1 MYHPFSIS
9 ETIKSAWNIIKKNYI
24 PLIVYSIISAGVFK
38 VTSVVIGIFFISD
51 SYYSQLTFG
60 LFMLLFQSYLVLS
73 FYKLILTLI
82 DHQYYEFSFRDIL
95 PTLRMVM
102 NFVLIA
108 VVYGFVTV
116 TLTFINFRLQDHEM
130 AFYILDKIE
139 LAAIGYLL
147 IRSIFC
153 LCFIVDDD
161 SGAYES
167 IKQSL
172 FITRGNFFKI
182 IALIL
187 IVIAFVA
194 VLLLIITGLITLLID
209 EHSPQ
214 KDLAVKIAVVG
225 WFALS
230 FPTVQ
235 VMIMATYRKLVYSHM
250 DVDDDVSE
258 TV

>member
-1 MYHPFSIS
+1 MYHPFSIG
-9 ETIKSAWNIIKKNYI
+9 ETIKAAWNIIKKNYI
-24 PLIVYSIISAGVFK
+24 SLIVYSIISAAIVK
-38 VTSVVIGIFFISD
+38 ATSFVIGILFISD
-51 SYYSQLTFG
+51 SYYSQITFG
-60 LFMLLFQSYLVLS
+60 LFMLLFQSFLVLS

-82 DHQYYEFSFRDIL
+82 DRQYYEFSFSDII
-95 PTLRMVM
+95 PSVRMVI

-108 VVYGFVTV
+108 LVYGFVTV
-116 TLTFINFRLQDHEM
+116 TLSFINFRLQHNETI
-130 AFYILDKIE
+130 FYVLDKLE

-161 SGAYES
+161 SGAFES
-167 IKQSL
+167 VKQSF

-182 IALIL
+182 VALIL
-187 IVIAFVA
+187 IVVAFVA
-194 VLLLIITGLITLLID
+194 VLLLIITGIITLLID
-209 EHSPQ
+209 ERNPQ
-214 KDLAVKIAVVG
+214 KDLAVKVAVIG

-258 TV
+258 TI